1 MSQTSIPTSTDG
13 YAGSDGQSARSE
25 VYRIV
30 KRQILSGE
38 LAPGTALSENL
49 LAKQYQVS
57 RTPTREALH
66 RLAIEGLVD
75 VVPKRGTFV
84 AALPSV
90 SSVRQLYEF
99 REAIGGMAARL
110 AARWRTEGDVDT
122 LRLLVRGMEKT
133 KDPEAAG
140 ELADE
145 FIQKI
150 DAMSRNELLARANR
164 ELMDQIHRLR
174 QTVMKGHGEYFA
186 EAIGKR
192 KRLIDAIEA
201 GDADAA
207 ESIAREIVA
216 RVSIDAVHM
225 LTER

>member
-1 MSQTSIPTSTDG
+1 MSQASIPGISDG
-13 YAGSDGQSARSE
+13 YPGSDGHSARSE
-25 VYRIV
+25 VYQVV

-90 SSVRQLYEF
+90 GSVRQLYEF

-110 AARWRTEGDVDT
+110 AARWRTDEDIET
-122 LRLLVRGMEKT
+122 LRQLIVGMEET
-133 KDPEAAG
+133 EDPEAAG
-140 ELADE
+140 EVADE
-145 FIQKI
+145 FIEKI

-164 ELMDQIHRLR
+164 ELLDQIHRLR
-174 QTVMKGHGEYFA
+174 QTVMKGHDRLRRSHR
-186 EAIGKR
+186 EAQAAR
-192 KRLIDAIEA
+192 Q
-201 GDADAA
+201 GD
-207 ESIAREIVA
+207 RG
-216 RVSIDAVHM
+216 R
-225 LTER
+225 RR